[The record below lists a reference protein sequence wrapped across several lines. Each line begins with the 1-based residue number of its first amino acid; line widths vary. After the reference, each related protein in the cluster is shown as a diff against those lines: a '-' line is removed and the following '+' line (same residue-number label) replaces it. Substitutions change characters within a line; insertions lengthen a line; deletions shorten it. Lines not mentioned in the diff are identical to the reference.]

1 MVASC
6 RSNDETV
13 GFENRSILR
22 IPKLATP
29 HPVFSDE
36 RPTSTPSTLALLE
49 LLGRRWALRILWEL
63 RLEPAT
69 FQALQA
75 RCDSMSTS
83 VLSQRLVE
91 LREAQLV
98 EKEQTGSYRLTEPGS
113 RLLARLDGMD
123 EWTQEWTRR
132 LGRPTADSS

>member
-1 MVASC
+1 VSSGDTS
-6 RSNDETV
+6 R
-13 GFENRSILR
+13 
-22 IPKLATP
+22 
-29 HPVFSDE
+29 
-36 RPTSTPSTLALLE
+36 STPQMLALLE

-83 VLSQRLVE
+83 VLSQRLTE

-98 EKEQTGSYRLTEPGS
+98 EKDQAGSYRLTDPGS

-123 EWTQEWTRR
+123 EWAQEWARR
-132 LGRPTADSS
+132 LRSGTAGERSASS

>member
-1 MVASC
+1 MPSGEPS
-6 RSNDETV
+6 R
-13 GFENRSILR
+13 
-22 IPKLATP
+22 
-29 HPVFSDE
+29 
-36 RPTSTPSTLALLE
+36 STPPMLALLE

-75 RCDSMSTS
+75 RCDSMSPS
-83 VLSQRLVE
+83 VLSQRLTE

-98 EKEQTGSYRLTEPGS
+98 EKDQAGSYRLTDPGS

-123 EWTQEWTRR
+123 EWTQEWARR
-132 LGRPTADSS
+132 LRPGTADQRNASS

>member
-1 MVASC
+1 M
-6 RSNDETV
+6 
-13 GFENRSILR
+13 
-22 IPKLATP
+22 
-29 HPVFSDE
+29 
-36 RPTSTPSTLALLE
+36 LALLD

-98 EKEQTGSYRLTEPGS
+98 EKQQAGSYRLTDQGS
-113 RLLARLDGMD
+113 RLLARLDGME
-123 EWTQEWTRR
+123 EWTQEWARR
-132 LGRPTADSS
+132 LGRSTAGSG